1 MKQIDPDQRLKREWA
16 YLWHEYGNIYF
27 HKGEATKAIR
37 YYKRALKIDQS
48 IPNLPR
54 RELSTDYSSIAVIYQ
69 AMGELT
75 KAYKMLTKAIEIDE
89 KDENDSEFI
98 MNIYYMATLCTDFVA
113 NGYDKYIPKADQCYK
128 TVIRFRE
135 KNLAKNSNDLADVY
149 LEYSNFLY
157 QI

>member
-1 MKQIDPDQRLKREWA
+1 MMIPLSGRC
-16 YLWHEYGNIYF
+16 
-27 HKGEATKAIR
+27 
-37 YYKRALKIDQS
+37 ALKIDQS

-98 MNIYYMATLCTDFVA
+98 MNLWVTVQ
-113 NGYDKYIPKADQCYK
+113 GY
-128 TVIRFRE
+128 V
-135 KNLAKNSNDLADVY
+135 
-149 LEYSNFLY
+149 
-157 QI
+157 